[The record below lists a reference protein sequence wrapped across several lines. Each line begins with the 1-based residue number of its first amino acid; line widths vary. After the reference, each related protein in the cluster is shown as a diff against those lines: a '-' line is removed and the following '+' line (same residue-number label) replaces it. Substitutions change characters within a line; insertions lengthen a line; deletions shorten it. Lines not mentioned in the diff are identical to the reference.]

1 MSDRKN
7 LDFDSIHSGLD
18 SAVGRFR
25 LAPNGIGWKG
35 SDETTKIIAATEIK
49 KFAWLRVAR
58 GHELRITLK
67 DGTTSKFDGFK
78 KEACVILLSSKCSP
92 IRDRICG
99 LILLSM

>member
-49 KFAWLRVAR
+49 KFTWLRVAR

-78 KEACVILLSSKCSP
+78 KEACVILLNSKCNP
-92 IRDRICG
+92 VRD
-99 LILLSM
+99 